1 DKVSRVPKYERFT
14 FTPPPHVLSVKIAP
28 LAIKL
33 TAHTL
38 PLRRPTNHKPRNLR
52 SSQHTL
58 TGLQPVFPV
67 VSTYYFVGLQLRPP
81 PFFRWRMRYLRAS
94 CYRCCYCSSLLLV
107 RPKSYTRGLRS
118 LHRSCRHRLRTSRHQ
133 KRVLQLRMDTKV
145 ILKHYTIRIGIERLP
160 PQTHLVQLLIKRRHL
175 TNQTRVCSAA
185 SILQPLTKTLHNIDL
200 HYPILSIQTGG
211 IEITAQYANPAT
223 KPITSAAAT
232 TAKILARYL
241 SVLMTISIS

>member
-1 DKVSRVPKYERFT
+1 
-14 FTPPPHVLSVKIAP
+14 PHILRVKIAP
-28 LAIKL
+28 YAIKL
-33 TAHTL
+33 AAHTL
-38 PLRRPTNHKPRNLR
+38 PLRRAANHKPRNLR
-52 SSQHTL
+52 SRQHTL

-81 PFFRWRMRYLRAS
+81 PFVRWRMRYLRAS
-94 CYRCCYCSSLLLV
+94 CCRCCYCSSLLLV
-107 RPKSYTRGLRS
+107 RLVSCTRGLRS

-145 ILKHYTIRIGIERLP
+145 ILKHFTIRLGIERLTRQP
-160 PQTHLVQLLIKRRHL
+160 HIVQRLIKRRHL
-175 TNQTRVCSAA
+175 TNKARMCSAA
-185 SILQPLTKTLHNIDL
+185 RILQPLTKTLHNIDL

-241 SVLMTISIS
+241 SVLMTISFS

>member
-67 VSTYYFVGLQLRPP
+67 VSTYYFVGLQLEPP
-81 PFFRWRMRYLRAS
+81 PFFRWRMRFLRAS
-94 CYRCCYCSSLLLV
+94 CCRCCYCSSLLLV
-107 RPKSYTRGLRS
+107 RSKSCTRGQRL
-118 LHRSCRHRLRTSRHQ
+118 LCRSCRHPLRTSRHQ
-133 KRVLQLRMDTKV
+133 KRVHQLRMNTKI
-145 ILKHYTIRIGIERLP
+145 ILVHFPIRLGIERLTRQP
-160 PQTHLVQLLIKRRHL
+160 HIIQRLIKRRHL
-175 TNQTRVCSAA
+175 TNQTTVRSAA
-185 SILQPLTKTLHNIDL
+185 RILQPLGKALHNIDM

-223 KPITSAAAT
+223 KPI
-232 TAKILARYL
+232 
-241 SVLMTISIS
+241 